1 MKLRLTIVVMILF
14 VACTKEIPENGKRFT
29 NLTGDYLGQTD
40 PGTAAA
46 VFGLGVVSTGMNER
60 DAAFSPDGN
69 EFYYSVWQN
78 GRGVILYM
86 KKINE
91 RWTQPKTASF
101 SGKYSD
107 IEPFIT
113 SDGKKLYFASN
124 RPVEGTEPKDYD
136 IWYVEKNE
144 SGDWGEPV
152 VLGPEINTEAN
163 EFYPS
168 LTDEGNLYFT
178 AANEK
183 SFGREDIFVSKF
195 VDGQYQQY
203 ENLGDSVNS
212 PKDEFNSFIAKDGSY
227 LLYTTT
233 GFGDGLGG
241 GDIWICFKK
250 DDGSW
255 TSPKNLGENINS
267 NKLDYCPSITQD
279 GKYLFFTSNRV
290 NDRKYN
296 EAISYEQLV
305 KEFNNPYNGAGDI
318 YWVSSEVIDMVK
330 GKR

>member
-1 MKLRLTIVVMILF
+1 MREIYISPLPTKSRLAEKIYLF
-14 VACTKEIPENGKRFT
+14 
-29 NLTGDYLGQTD
+29 Q
-40 PGTAAA
+40 
-46 VFGLGVVSTGMNER
+46 
-60 DAAFSPDGN
+60 
-69 EFYYSVWQN
+69 
-78 GRGVILYM
+78 
-86 KKINE
+86 
-91 RWTQPKTASF
+91 
-101 SGKYSD
+101 
-107 IEPFIT
+107 
-113 SDGKKLYFASN
+113 
-124 RPVEGTEPKDYD
+124 
-136 IWYVEKNE
+136 
-144 SGDWGEPV
+144 
-152 VLGPEINTEAN
+152 
-163 EFYPS
+163 
-168 LTDEGNLYFT
+168 
-178 AANEK
+178 
-183 SFGREDIFVSKF
+183 
-195 VDGQYQQY
+195 
-203 ENLGDSVNS
+203 NLGDSVNS